1 MTATGNRGEVGFGDR
16 DRCAEADF
24 LPPLAVRRHP
34 LLLVATVIS
43 TIEIVVGDHLPDLP
57 FVIVDRQAATS
68 I

>member
-16 DRCAEADF
+16 DRALKQTF
-24 LPPLAVRRHP
+24 VPPLAVRRHP